1 MKKAILATKVGMTQ
15 IFNEDGTLIPVTVLQ
30 AGPCVVTQIKTVEND
45 GYSAVQVGFVDKKE
59 RIVNRDKSGKK
70 EVIHR
75 HGVNK
80 AQKGHFDKAGVSC
93 KRSVR
98 ELKLDNAEEYALGSE
113 IKADMFAAGDKI
125 DATAISKGKGFQG
138 AIKRLG
144 QHRGPMAHGSKFH
157 RHQGSNGA
165 CSSPS
170 RVFKGKGMPG
180 HMGCVKVTV
189 QNLEIVRVDAE
200 NNLLLVK
207 GAVPGPKK
215 ALVTIKET
223 VKTIA

>member
-1 MKKAILATKVGMTQ
+1 MTQ
-15 IFNEDGTLIPVTVLQ
+15 IFNEDGSLIPVTVLQ
-30 AGPCVVTQIKTVEND
+30 AGPCVVTQVKTVEND

-59 RIVNRDKSGKK
+59 KIVNKDKSGKK
-70 EVIHR
+70 EVVHA

-80 AQKGHFDKAGVSC
+80 AQKGHFDKAGVSS
-93 KRSVR
+93 KRYVR
-98 ELKLDNAEEYALGSE
+98 EFKFENAEEYALGNE
-113 IKADMFAAGDKI
+113 IKADVFAAGDKV
-125 DATAISKGKGFQG
+125 DASAISKGKGFQG
-138 AIKRLG
+138 AIKRHG

-180 HMGCVKVTV
+180 HMGAKKITV
-189 QNLEIVRVDAE
+189 QNLEVVKIDAE
-200 NNLLLVK
+200 NNLILVK

-215 ALVTIKET
+215 AMVTIKET
-223 VKTIA
+223 VKSRK